1 MNLGLLLLFGM
12 AMAIGLVGVLVP
24 VLPGLLLIAAAGLGW
39 AVLADGPGPWVVFGA
54 MIVVLAVGT
63 VAKYVLPG
71 RTLRQAGAPV
81 STLLLSV
88 LGAVIG
94 FFVIPVIGFLLGAVA
109 GIFLGELRRLND
121 SRAAGRSTV
130 TTLKA
135 IGIGLAIELLAGVLA
150 VAIWFVA
157 VIAGLS

>member
-12 AMAIGLVGVLVP
+12 AMAIGLLGVLVP

-54 MIVVLAVGT
+54 MIVILAIGT

-71 RTLRQAGAPV
+71 RTLRQAGAPM

-94 FFVIPVIGFLLGAVA
+94 FFVIPVIGFLFGGVA

-130 TTLKA
+130 TTLRA
-135 IGIGLAIELLAGVLA
+135 IGIGLAIEVLAGVLA

-157 VIAGLS
+157 VIAGVG